1 MIPRDMS
8 VLLWLLI
15 FSNTEHAES
24 HKYLCRITR
33 QGVVDMTDVIFW
45 VGVGCLIG
53 WNVPTPPW
61 ATWVWDKV
69 TGFFTAK

>member
-1 MIPRDMS
+1 M
-8 VLLWLLI
+8 
-15 FSNTEHAES
+15 
-24 HKYLCRITR
+24 
-33 QGVVDMTDVIFW
+33 GDVIFW

-61 ATWVWDKV
+61 ATWAWDKI